1 MATKN
6 DLSHYLA
13 RSLDMDRFISE
24 VTAMCDTVKAK
35 KHSKKQIN
43 LSFDEWNIWYHS
55 AEQDEQAA
63 PWQIAPPL
71 LEDNYNFEDALLL
84 GCLLITLLKH
94 ADRVKIACLAQLVNV
109 IAPIRTE
116 TNGEAWRQTIYYPFM
131 QAAVYGQGE
140 VLSPQIRSANY
151 ATEDFEEVPY
161 LESIA

>member
-1 MATKN
+1 
-6 DLSHYLA
+6 
-13 RSLDMDRFISE
+13 MDRFISE

-109 IAPIRTE
+109 IAPIRQKQTE
-116 TNGEAWRQTIYYPFM
+116 KLGDR
-131 QAAVYGQGE
+131 
-140 VLSPQIRSANY
+140 RSIIHLCKLLCMDK
-151 ATEDFEEVPY
+151 ERC
-161 LESIA
+161 